1 MKYIDKMTACQRAPR
16 ACVLICTL
24 ALALASCGG
33 GAGGTTATPMTQTT
47 ILDGFFQMMPDLS
60 FLWTTSKQV
69 NVGITLSRAS
79 NAALGDLTV
88 VLSNS
93 TCDDPTGGDQLA
105 HPIRTSVFIAYPL
118 TVTPVNQQTAAS
130 ATLGLGQL
138 QLQIP
143 DATSYVLVEV
153 LDNTNPSLELYS
165 KLVRP
170 ADLPSLNIVI
180 ALPQPRDT
188 TTGEPLDPAQSPL
201 ASCPTPG

>member
-1 MKYIDKMTACQRAPR
+1 MKYIDKMTACRRLPL

-24 ALALASCGG
+24 GLASCGG
-33 GAGGTTATPMTQTT
+33 GAGGTTAAPTKQTT

-69 NVGITLSRAS
+69 SVGITVSRAS

-93 TCDDPTGGDQLA
+93 TCDDPTGGGRLL

-118 TVTPVNQQTAAS
+118 TDVEQTKTT

-180 ALPQPRDT
+180 ALPQPRDA
-188 TTGEPLDPAQSPL
+188 TTGEPLDLAQSPL
-201 ASCPTPG
+201 ASCPAQG